1 MHDGLHDMKLNGE
14 KSQLQLSEFVQMQP
28 PILLLGKRYAAER

>member
-14 KSQLQLSEFVQMQP
+14 KSQLQLSFVQMQS